1 MFSYMHSV
9 CVQLAT
15 YSLNLASI
23 DILTNIEECSM
34 KHYCH
39 MLEKFSFVGNKTF
52 WLLYKLWTFEG
63 WKLAFIYVL
72 MIIQ

>member
-9 CVQLAT
+9 CVRLAT

-34 KHYCH
+34 KHYRR
-39 MLEKFSFVGNKTF
+39 MLEKCSFVGNKTF

-63 WKLAFIYVL
+63 WKLAFMYVL

>member
-1 MFSYMHSV
+1 MIFSYMHSV
-9 CVQLAT
+9 CVRLAT

-52 WLLYKLWTFEG
+52 
-63 WKLAFIYVL
+63 
-72 MIIQ
+72 